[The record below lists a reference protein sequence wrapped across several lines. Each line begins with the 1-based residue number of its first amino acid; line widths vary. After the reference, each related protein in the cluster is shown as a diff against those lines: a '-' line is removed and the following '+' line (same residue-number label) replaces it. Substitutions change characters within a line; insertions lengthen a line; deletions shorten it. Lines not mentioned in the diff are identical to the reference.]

1 MNLMQPTHLL
11 IIAVVILVLFGAQKI
26 PQFMRGLGQGM
37 GEFKKGME
45 ESKPET
51 TEAPKTEAK

>member
-1 MNLMQPTHLL
+1 MQPTHLL